1 MSYVS
6 PFLRSLPTFLKKIIP
21 VKITITTVYARECER
36 EYNEQL
42 VRLISI
48 SDHGDLDSAKRL
60 LTRLIDTYGLTDELV
75 NISKI
80 LGLSDK

>member
-21 VKITITTVYARECER
+21 VKITITTVYNRECDR

-42 VRLISI
+42 MRLIYI
-48 SDHGDLDSAKRL
+48 GDHGDLDSAKRL
-60 LTRLIDTYGLTDELV
+60 LTRLIDTYGPTEELIGIG
-75 NISKI
+75 NILKI
-80 LGLSDK
+80 SDK